1 MFQPSSQCAACHNG
15 LKTNNGED
23 VSIDLDWRATIMANA
38 SRDPYW
44 HAGVRRETLDH
55 PTAQADIE
63 NECSIC
69 HMPMAHYESTAS
81 GAKAQVFAHLGFN
94 PANAMDA
101 LAEDG
106 VSCSVCHQISA
117 DKLGTKESFVGR
129 FVIAPPA
136 NGGRTA
142 YGPFAVDA
150 GRTRIMRSAAGFQ
163 PTQAAHIRESELCAT
178 CHTLYTRALNPRGE
192 VIGELPEQVPYEEWL
207 QSDFKGNRSCQS
219 CHMPRVDGAPISS
232 VLPQV
237 RDGAARHLF
246 LGGNFFMLRI
256 LNEFR
261 DELSVKALPNELSAS
276 AMRTVEHLQ
285 TEAATVRI
293 ESVETGGGR
302 LSAQIHVENLTG
314 HKLPTAYPSRRAW
327 LHVTIRDGASRV
339 IFESGA
345 LRQDG
350 SIAGNDNDAD
360 AGRFE
365 PHYAEISDP
374 GQVQIY
380 EDIMSDPA
388 GKPTTGLLTALT
400 YLKDNRLLPRGFE
413 KGTAPA
419 NVAVHGEAAQDAD
432 FSGGGDTVRY
442 SVPLGGAQ
450 GPFQVEAELLYQPI
464 GYRWAHNLDGYNAP
478 EPQRFVRYYRQMSG
492 SSAVPLAHASAVR

>member
-1 MFQPSSQCAACHNG
+1 
-15 LKTNNGED
+15 
-23 VSIDLDWRATIMANA
+23 
-38 SRDPYW
+38 
-44 HAGVRRETLDH
+44 
-55 PTAQADIE
+55 
-63 NECSIC
+63 
-69 HMPMAHYESTAS
+69 
-81 GAKAQVFAHLGFN
+81 
-94 PANAMDA
+94 
-101 LAEDG
+101 
-106 VSCSVCHQISA
+106 
-117 DKLGTKESFVGR
+117 
-129 FVIAPPA
+129 
-136 NGGRTA
+136 
-142 YGPFAVDA
+142 
-150 GRTRIMRSAAGFQ
+150 
-163 PTQAAHIRESELCAT
+163 
-178 CHTLYTRALNPRGE
+178 
-192 VIGELPEQVPYEEWL
+192 
-207 QSDFKGNRSCQS
+207 
-219 CHMPRVDGAPISS
+219 
-232 VLPQV
+232 
-237 RDGAARHLF
+237 
-246 LGGNFFMLRI
+246 MLRI

-419 NVAVHGEAAQDAD
+419 NVAVHGEAAEDAD

-492 SSAVPLAHASAVR
+492 SSAVPLAHASAGR